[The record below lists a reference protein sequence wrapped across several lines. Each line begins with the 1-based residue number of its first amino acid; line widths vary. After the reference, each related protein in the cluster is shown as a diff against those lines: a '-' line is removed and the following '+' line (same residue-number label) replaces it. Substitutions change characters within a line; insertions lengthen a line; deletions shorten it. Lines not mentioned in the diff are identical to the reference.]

1 MGKSYQ
7 IFNGLSYPSSN
18 ADEFDE
24 NRFYETNEDEDDE
37 YNLLDLIHPAS
48 EGADIQ
54 QKETT
59 PEPEFVK
66 SSTGREYAL
75 LDWKSTAFKP
85 QVFDD
90 QEEDLDDSELE
101 DED

>member
-54 QKETT
+54 
-59 PEPEFVK
+59 
-66 SSTGREYAL
+66 
-75 LDWKSTAFKP
+75 
-85 QVFDD
+85 
-90 QEEDLDDSELE
+90 
-101 DED
+101 